1 MDKLKIYKT
10 AVALLLLINISTLA
24 FMWLNRPPAPD
35 ARGPF
40 AFIVKATGMDEA
52 QQSSYRQLRDQ
63 HRSEMEE
70 RKKQNR
76 EIREQLFSLLAQHSD
91 NDPEVQQLADSIAAT
106 RRKEEMLTYTHFR
119 RVREICRPD
128 QQVKFDAA
136 IGEAIQTL
144 GPPRPPMR

>member
-1 MDKLKIYKT
+1 MNKLKIYKI
-10 AVALLLLINISTLA
+10 AVALLLLINMGTLG

-40 AFIVKATGMDEA
+40 TFIVKATAMDDA
-52 QQSSYRQLRDQ
+52 QQATYRQLRDQ
-63 HRSEMEE
+63 HRSEMEGS
-70 RKKQNR
+70 RKQNR
-76 EIREQLFSLLAQHSD
+76 EIREQLFNLLAQHGE

-106 RRKEEMLTYTHFR
+106 RRKEELLTYTHFR